1 MNIIPEISFIFN
13 DALFKDSLTN
23 IEITSDGGLFLSSLQ
38 IMFFSSEAKLMEQ
51 VLNEVLTHKKVKI
64 TESHIFHQT
73 QILATL

>member
-1 MNIIPEISFIFN
+1 MEII
-13 DALFKDSLTN
+13 
-23 IEITSDGGLFLSSLQ
+23 SDGGLFVSSLQ